1 MEYCKAFVVVL
12 THYAKAVERADME
25 TFPPVDTSETGKKRA
40 SKGHPYVAY
49 IKRAASRRARE
60 TILSGREI
68 CK

>member
-40 SKGHPYVAY
+40 SKGHP
-49 IKRAASRRARE
+49 
-60 TILSGREI
+60 
-68 CK
+68 